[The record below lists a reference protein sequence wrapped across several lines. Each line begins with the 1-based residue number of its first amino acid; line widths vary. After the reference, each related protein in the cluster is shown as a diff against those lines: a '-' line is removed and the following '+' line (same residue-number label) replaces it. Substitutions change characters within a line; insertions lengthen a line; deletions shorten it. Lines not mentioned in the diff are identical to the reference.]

1 MEREISSGA
10 MLGIVLLALAAVIA
24 LGFGVFAITKGV
36 ANEGTVGVQDSL
48 GTVSSQVF
56 LDYDQKVVTGT
67 QAISGLKTFE
77 GKPYAVLFGTTALK
91 STSAKIA
98 PGHKAYPVSTATS
111 RGTGVP
117 VFINYNAVIASGA
130 GGTLPTTRTAGAT
143 GGDTVSTLNNLLT
156 FENGSYF
163 IENGLSATSG
173 NIVFDKEIGGIYKQ
187 GNAEYVATS
196 AKYKANLIKDRSDN
210 IMGIALEQQ

>member
-48 GTVSSQVF
+48 GSVSSQVF
-56 LDYDQKVVTGT
+56 LDYDQKVVSGT

-77 GKPYAVLFGTTALK
+77 GKPYAVLFGTKALQGGGK
-91 STSAKIA
+91 TNVGHTS
-98 PGHKAYPVSTATS
+98 YPVLV
-111 RGTGVP
+111 GTKK
-117 VFINYNAVIASGA
+117 FLNYNAILALSSG
-130 GGTLPTTRTAGAT
+130 GGDWTAGDKLPANTAMTT
-143 GGDTVSTLNNLLT
+143 GRGVLT
-156 FENGSYF
+156 FANGAY
-163 IENGLSATSG
+163 EATNGFASASG
-173 NIVFDKEIGGIYKQ
+173 NIVFDKDTGGIFKQ

-196 AKYKANLIKDRSDN
+196 AKYQANLIKDPSDN
-210 IMGIALEQQ
+210 ILGIVLEQQ

>member
-77 GKPYAVLFGTTALK
+77 GKPYAVLFGTTAMK
-91 STSAKIA
+91 SASAKIA
-98 PGHKAYPVSTATS
+98 PDHKAYPISTATA

-117 VFINYNAVIASGA
+117 VFLNYNAVIAGGA
-130 GGTLPTTRTAGAT
+130 GGALPSTRTTGAS
-143 GGDTVSTLNNLLT
+143 GGDTVTTLNNLIK

-163 IENGLSATSG
+163 IENGLASTNG

-196 AKYKANLIKDRSDN
+196 AKYKANLVKDRSDN
-210 IMGIALEQQ
+210 IVGIALEQQ